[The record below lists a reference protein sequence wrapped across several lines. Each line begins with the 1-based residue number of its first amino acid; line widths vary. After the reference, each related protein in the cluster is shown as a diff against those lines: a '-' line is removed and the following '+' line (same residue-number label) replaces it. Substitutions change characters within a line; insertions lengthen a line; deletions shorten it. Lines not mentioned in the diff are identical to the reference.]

1 MSKREA
7 LVVGFADVGPDHK
20 RTSGVSELPMN
31 ADSAPAAPPHQTPA
45 GGAAGVS
52 VSANVTVSAIVS
64 VSANGG
70 RWTPE
75 EDTLLRDAVEE
86 IGAKN
91 WKLISNKYF
100 QGQRDSVQCLHRWQ
114 KVLAP
119 GLVKGW

>member
-1 MSKREA
+1 
-7 LVVGFADVGPDHK
+7 
-20 RTSGVSELPMN
+20 MN

-45 GGAAGVS
+45 GGAAG
-52 VSANVTVSAIVS
+52 VS

-100 QGQRDSVQCLHRWQ
+100 QGQRDSVQCLHR
-114 KVLAP
+114 
-119 GLVKGW
+119 